1 MNRQITPYE
10 TKKLFHF
17 CHQHF
22 VYHYDVQVELVDHL
36 ASSIEN
42 QWEQDSEIS
51 FEKALH
57 NSFKGFGITGF
68 SKVKVEKEK
77 ALRKKYNRLLWKYL
91 LEFYRLPKIIMTFA
105 FTLVLFTLLK
115 AVDNT
120 LWILV
125 PYFVALTLAISY
137 YYYKFFPNKY
147 KIETKPGKSFMLLNQ
162 LKQVQF
168 FAIMAIQLPIQTLNL
183 RNILQADYLV
193 NNNIGLF
200 SLSLLIITLTI
211 GCYGQLMFVPKKIK
225 EHFMEQFAEF
235 AL

>member
-1 MNRQITPYE
+1 MRRQITQYE

-36 ASSIEN
+36 ASAIES
-42 QWEQDSEIS
+42 QWEENPELS

-57 NSFKGFGITGF
+57 SSFKGFGITGF

-91 LEFYRLPKIIMTFA
+91 VEFYRWPKMLMTLA
-105 FTLVLFTLLK
+105 FTMVLFTLLK
-115 AVDNT
+115 IANNE
-120 LWILV
+120 LWVMV
-125 PYFVALTLAISY
+125 PYFSALTLGIIY
-137 YYYKFFPNKY
+137 YYYKKFPKEF
-147 KIETKPGKSFMLLNQ
+147 KIKTKPGKSFMLLNQ

-168 FAIMAIQLPIQTLNL
+168 AAIFAVQLPIQSINVWNFMQLNVM
-183 RNILQADYLV
+183 NT
-193 NNNIGLF
+193 NGGLF
-200 SLSLLIITLTI
+200 ILSFLIITLTI
-211 GCYGQLMFVPKKIK
+211 ALYGEFFYIPKKIK

-235 AL
+235 VV